1 MAVAAENKIETLET
15 LEERKDF
22 IVCKKGN
29 KDKKIKC
36 DTESIAGAM
45 SQRAC
50 VYCGA
55 RVVLNP
61 ITDAY
66 HLIHG
71 PIGCA
76 SYTWD
81 LRGSL
86 TSGEETFR
94 TSFSTDLRENNII
107 FGGEGKL
114 RGAIDEI
121 VENYNAKLIFIYSTC
136 VVGVIGDDLKAVAR
150 DAEKKYGIRV
160 IPVESSGFIGSK
172 SAGYKAGCNALLEIM
187 DRDGDKEKVKGINFL
202 GDFNLAGEMWII
214 ESYFRKMGVNLLA
227 KITGD
232 SSYDNLKMATK
243 ASMNIVQCAGSMN
256 YLAEN
261 MKARYGIPSMKVSFF
276 GIEDTV
282 TSLKSIAYASG
293 DKEIIK
299 RTEEFVKEMR
309 ESTEKELAPYRA
321 RVAGKKVAI
330 YVGGGFKAISLIKQF
345 NDLGIKT
352 VMVGTQTG
360 REEEYE
366 VIRKLADEDTIILD
380 DANPAELEKFM
391 LDKGADILVG
401 GVKERPLAYKLG
413 VSFIDHNH
421 ERKHALCGF
430 EGSLNFAKE
439 VDLTVNSP
447 VWDIVN
453 ERGEI

>member
-1 MAVAAENKIETLET
+1 MSTTAENKIETLET

-121 VENYNAKLIFIYSTC
+121 VENYNAKLIF
-136 VVGVIGDDLKAVAR
+136 D
-150 DAEKKYGIRV
+150 
-160 IPVESSGFIGSK
+160 
-172 SAGYKAGCNALLEIM
+172 
-187 DRDGDKEKVKGINFL
+187 
-202 GDFNLAGEMWII
+202 
-214 ESYFRKMGVNLLA
+214 
-227 KITGD
+227 
-232 SSYDNLKMATK
+232 
-243 ASMNIVQCAGSMN
+243 
-256 YLAEN
+256 
-261 MKARYGIPSMKVSFF
+261 
-276 GIEDTV
+276 
-282 TSLKSIAYASG
+282 
-293 DKEIIK
+293 
-299 RTEEFVKEMR
+299 
-309 ESTEKELAPYRA
+309 
-321 RVAGKKVAI
+321 
-330 YVGGGFKAISLIKQF
+330 
-345 NDLGIKT
+345 
-352 VMVGTQTG
+352 
-360 REEEYE
+360 
-366 VIRKLADEDTIILD
+366 
-380 DANPAELEKFM
+380 
-391 LDKGADILVG
+391 
-401 GVKERPLAYKLG
+401 
-413 VSFIDHNH
+413 
-421 ERKHALCGF
+421 
-430 EGSLNFAKE
+430 
-439 VDLTVNSP
+439 
-447 VWDIVN
+447 
-453 ERGEI
+453 

>member
-1 MAVAAENKIETLET
+1 
-15 LEERKDF
+15 
-22 IVCKKGN
+22 
-29 KDKKIKC
+29 
-36 DTESIAGAM
+36 
-45 SQRAC
+45 
-50 VYCGA
+50 
-55 RVVLNP
+55 
-61 ITDAY
+61 
-66 HLIHG
+66 
-71 PIGCA
+71 
-76 SYTWD
+76 
-81 LRGSL
+81 
-86 TSGEETFR
+86 
-94 TSFSTDLRENNII
+94 
-107 FGGEGKL
+107 
-114 RGAIDEI
+114 
-121 VENYNAKLIFIYSTC
+121 
-136 VVGVIGDDLKAVAR
+136 
-150 DAEKKYGIRV
+150 
-160 IPVESSGFIGSK
+160 
-172 SAGYKAGCNALLEIM
+172 
-187 DRDGDKEKVKGINFL
+187 
-202 GDFNLAGEMWII
+202 
-214 ESYFRKMGVNLLA
+214 
-227 KITGD
+227 
-232 SSYDNLKMATK
+232 
-243 ASMNIVQCAGSMN
+243 
-256 YLAEN
+256 
-261 MKARYGIPSMKVSFF
+261 
-276 GIEDTV
+276 
-282 TSLKSIAYASG
+282 
-293 DKEIIK
+293 
-299 RTEEFVKEMR
+299 MR

>member
-1 MAVAAENKIETLET
+1 MSAVENKVETLET

-36 DTESIAGAM
+36 DAESIAGAM

-107 FGGEGKL
+107 FGGEQKL
-114 RGAIDEI
+114 AGAIDEI
-121 VENYNAKLIFIYSTC
+121 VEQYNAKLIFIYSTC
-136 VVGVIGDDLKAVAR
+136 VVGVIGDDLKAVAKA
-150 DAEKKYGIRV
+150 AETKYGIRV

-187 DRDGDKEKVKGINFL
+187 DRDGYKDKVDGINFL

-214 ESYFRKMGVNLLA
+214 QSYLRNMGVNLLA

-232 SSYDNLKMATK
+232 SSYENLRKATQAK
-243 ASMNIVQCAGSMN
+243 MNIVQCAGSMN

-261 MKARYGIPSMKVSFF
+261 MKARYEIPYMKVSFF

-282 TSLKSIAYASG
+282 ISLKSIAYATG
-293 DKEIIK
+293 NKEIIK
-299 RTEEFVKEMR
+299 KTMDFINSKREEC
-309 ESTEKELAPYRA
+309 EKELEPYRN
-321 RVAGKKVAI
+321 RVKGKKVAI

-360 REEEYE
+360 REEEYD

-391 LDKGADILVG
+391 LEKGADILVG

-430 EGSLNFAKE
+430 EGSINFAKE

-447 VWDIVN
+447 VWNVVD
-453 ERGEI
+453 ELGEI